1 MPITWN
7 VNAEKRHVHVTVV
20 APYTRD
26 QGREAATAITSDPA
40 FTRAFGFLID
50 TIGPVDPHFLR
61 DVAYFFGTH
70 REKFRGQRAAIVLG
84 LRSVAG
90 NQLRHVDA
98 SDDTAAP
105 VTIRTFRTYK
115 AAERWLATSNLV

>member
-84 LRSVAG
+84 LRSMSDS
-90 NQLRHVDA
+90 QLENVDA
-98 SDDTAAP
+98 SDDGTAQ
-105 VTIRTFRTYK
+105 VTIRSFRTYK
-115 AAERWLATSNLV
+115 AAELWLATRDSI